1 MAQKPSIPK
10 GTRDF
15 SPIEMARRNYIF
27 NTIKDVFMLYG
38 FQQIETPAV
47 ENLSTLMGKYGEE
60 GDKLLFKILNSGDY
74 LKDAP
79 DDLLAAHDSLHL
91 TTKISE
97 KGLRYDLTVP
107 FARYVVQHRNEL
119 QMPFRRYQVQPVWRA
134 DRPQK
139 GRYREFYQCDAD
151 IVGSDSLL
159 NEVELVMMI
168 DEVFKR
174 FNINVAIKL
183 NNRKILS
190 GIAEVIGAADKIVN
204 TAESGLFGFISMASF
219 VWIVI
224 SLMLTVRRVFNNVW
238 KVNRE
243 RNMLG
248 MIGVIVG
255 ITILAPFVVIIFFSG
270 TVVYS
275 NFLEL
280 LFPSQMFSA
289 HLKSFVSWLSFAIIS
304 ILVMSIMYKYIPGT
318 RVRFRYAIKAAGI
331 SGLAFTVVQYLYLE
345 TQMIVAKQ
353 SAIYGVLA
361 ALPLFM
367 IWLNLGWTII
377 LYGAELSYAFQN
389 VEKHRISIETLNEMN
404 EEAVRTRKERI
415 QKGMKQI

>member
-1 MAQKPSIPK
+1 MFKRLIHKIAVLVRWISIWINRIVRFITHDIWLMDEK
-10 GTRDF
+10 DFTRWK
-15 SPIEMARRNYIF
+15 ARLV
-27 NTIKDVFMLYG
+27 KDVRTVILMLNTFNDQKIGY
-38 FQQIETPAV
+38 QITALAYRSMLAVVPAIAISFYLTDGV
-47 ENLSTLMGKYGEE
+47 GLRDRFEE
-60 GDKLLFKILNSGDY
+60 I
-74 LKDAP
+74 
-79 DDLLAAHDSLHL
+79 LLANVSR
-91 TTKISE
+91 E
-97 KGLRYDLTVP
+97 
-107 FARYVVQHRNEL
+107 
-119 QMPFRRYQVQPVWRA
+119 QPII
-134 DRPQK
+134 DN
-139 GRYREFYQCDAD
+139 
-151 IVGSDSLL
+151 LL
-159 NEVELVMMI
+159 
-168 DEVFKR
+168 
-174 FNINVAIKL
+174 
-183 NNRKILS
+183 
-190 GIAEVIGAADKIVN
+190 GAADKIVN

-345 TQMIVAKQ
+345 TQMMVAKQ